1 MLLLSESRWR
11 EFNFLTCDIF
21 FVVVN
26 AQERV
31 KRLAEVTSA
40 ADVVVSH
47 IDQTALAV
55 YLTMKTDPRPD
66 AASIKRY
73 SRRICTTEKQ
83 HLLRVRLSDITG
95 LIS

>member
-1 MLLLSESRWR
+1 MSSRERIR
-11 EFNFLTCDIF
+11 EQMEKIQPSHLRPFPFSF
-21 FVVVN
+21 FFFSLN

-73 SRRICTTEKQ
+73 SRRICFIG
-83 HLLRVRLSDITG
+83 HSCDITRG
-95 LIS
+95 

>member
-1 MLLLSESRWR
+1 MLSSGERIR
-11 EFNFLTCDIF
+11 EQMEKIQPLRLCPFFFL
-21 FVVVN
+21 N

-66 AASIKRY
+66 AATIKRY
-73 SRRICTTEKQ
+73 SRRIYST
-83 HLLRVRLSDITG
+83 
-95 LIS
+95 

>member
-1 MLLLSESRWR
+1 M
-11 EFNFLTCDIF
+11 
-21 FVVVN
+21 
-26 AQERV
+26 

-73 SRRICTTEKQ
+73 CSRICATEKQ
-83 HLLRVRLSDITG
+83 QKSFVDET
-95 LIS
+95 

>member
-1 MLLLSESRWR
+1 MEQIQPLHLCLL
-11 EFNFLTCDIF
+11 FFFFFFL
-21 FVVVN
+21 N

-31 KRLAEVTSA
+31 KRLAEVTAA
-40 ADVVVSH
+40 ADVVVSQ

-73 SRRICTTEKQ
+73 
-83 HLLRVRLSDITG
+83 G
-95 LIS
+95 L